1 FCDLVSCKSSS
12 RDLDHCTNFVLK
24 VAACCRDLSV
34 CCLNNEFLHVF
45 KLFDIAYERDH
56 NLRFYIPVRM
66 SFLHIDSRTDD
77 SSCLHLRDL
86 RICYCQTASTVTHHR
101 VELVQAVD
109 DRLDLL
115 YSLAL

>member
-1 FCDLVSCKSSS
+1 
-12 RDLDHCTNFVLK
+12 
-24 VAACCRDLSV
+24 
-34 CCLNNEFLHVF
+34 
-45 KLFDIAYERDH
+45 
-56 NLRFYIPVRM
+56 M

-86 RICYCQTASTVTHHR
+86 RICYCQTASTMTHHR

-115 YSLAL
+115 YSLALSVSQFLDVLFLCRTNS